1 MALTDT
7 LIKAKTHKDAE
18 GKVRV
23 APYKLYDDKGLFL
36 QVTANGGKWW
46 RFKYKFNNKEKL
58 LSLGTYPEVP
68 LAGRWQD
75 PETKK
80 YWIEGARDKR
90 DKARELIAGDVDP
103 SETRKAQK
111 KTKDGN
117 LANSFEV
124 IAREWL
130 ATKMQ
135 NKSEG
140 YQLNVL
146 RRFELYLFDWIGNRP
161 ISEISAPEV
170 LAVIRRIESQNKVET
185 AYRTLQATGQVFRYA
200 VQTGRAMHDVTS
212 DLRGTLTPSVT
223 KHMASLTD
231 PQQVAELMRAI
242 DGFTGTLT
250 VQTALRLAPLVFV
263 RPSELRRAKW
273 ADIDLDATEWRYFV
287 TKTKT
292 EHIVPLSTQAIKHLK
307 DIQPFSGQ
315 GEFVFQGGHN
325 PDKAM
330 SEAAINAA
338 LRRMGYDTKTQI
350 TGHGFRAMARTIL
363 HERLNIDPHIIE
375 HQLAHSVPDALGSA
389 YNRTK
394 FLDQRKAMMQQWA
407 DYLDEIKAG
416 AKVFNLRKTAE
427 V

>member
-7 LIKAKTHKDAE
+7 AIRTAKPKDKA
-18 GKVRV
+18 
-23 APYKLYDDKGLFL
+23 YKLYDEKGLFL
-36 QVTANGGKWW
+36 QVTTNGGKWW
-46 RFKYKFNNKEKL
+46 RFKYQFNGKEKL

-80 YWIEGARDKR
+80 IWIDGARDKR
-90 DKARELIAGDVDP
+90 DKARELIAGDIDP
-103 SETRKAQK
+103 SDNRKAQK

-135 NKSEG
+135 TKSEG
-140 YQLNVL
+140 YQKNVL
-146 RRFELYLFDWIGNRP
+146 RRFELYLFPWIGKRP
-161 ISEISAPEV
+161 IGDISAPELLDV
-170 LAVIRRIESQNKVET
+170 VRRIENQNKVET
-185 AYRTLQATGQVFRYA
+185 AYRTLQATGQIFRYA
-200 VQTGRAMHDVTS
+200 VQTGRVLRDVTS
-212 DLRGTLTPSVT
+212 DLRGALTPSVT
-223 KHMASLTD
+223 KHMPSFTE

-263 RPSELRRAKW
+263 RPSELRKARW
-273 ADIDLDATEWRYFV
+273 ADIDLDAAEWRYFV

-292 EHIVPLSTQAIKHLK
+292 EHIVPLSTQAIKLLN
-307 DIQPFSGQ
+307 DIKPLSGS

-338 LRRMGYDTKTQI
+338 LRRMGYDTKTEI

-363 HERLNIDPHIIE
+363 HERLNIDPHVIE
-375 HQLAHSVPDALGSA
+375 HQLAHKVPDNLGNA

-394 FLDQRKAMMQQWA
+394 FLEQRKTMMQQWA
-407 DYLDEIKAG
+407 DYLDELKAG
-416 AKVFNLRKTAE
+416 AKVIQLKQA
-427 V
+427 